1 MKALLLAS
9 LFAFGC
15 GSDPSPSSQTPEPC
29 DVGTSPEIDLVT
41 SYAFLTGW
49 QFETTLNMSGTAC
62 LAYVK
67 VIGAYNKGTEAPET
81 CRDGTLVTAVSRDIR
96 VISLEPATDYA
107 FRLCA
112 YREKDS
118 YTSSGVTKQI
128 TTNAR

>member
-15 GSDPSPSSQTPEPC
+15 GSDPSEEKPEPC

-41 SYAFLTGW
+41 SEGYLNGW
-49 QFETTLNMSGTAC
+49 QFETTLNMDGTAC
-62 LAYVK
+62 IAYVK

-81 CRDGTLVTAVSRDIR
+81 CRDGTTVMGVSRAIR